1 MSPAEPVKSPIETV
15 STSSTESCDDQV
27 DTQPRIGHSH
37 EAPAF
42 MLNNKY
48 IHRGYRINHTSYK
61 HALSSLFTVHN
72 ESVNVWTHFIGFKV
86 FIAII
91 VFLVYFKQ

>member
-1 MSPAEPVKSPIETV
+1 
-15 STSSTESCDDQV
+15 
-27 DTQPRIGHSH
+27 
-37 EAPAF
+37 

-61 HALSSLFTVHN
+61 NALLSLFTVHN
-72 ESVNVWTHFIGFKV
+72 ESVNVWTHFVGFKV
-86 FIAII
+86 FVGII